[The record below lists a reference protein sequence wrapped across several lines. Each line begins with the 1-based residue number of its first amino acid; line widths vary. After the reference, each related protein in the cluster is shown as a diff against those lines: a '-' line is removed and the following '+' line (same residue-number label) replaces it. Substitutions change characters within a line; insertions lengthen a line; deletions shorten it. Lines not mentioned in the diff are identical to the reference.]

1 MQPFK
6 PVSRRSFSRRSLS
19 RRFFLR
25 TVALGAVATAL
36 SPRLISAV
44 AAQDAPAVQ
53 NPAIYRFQIGDFQL
67 ISVSD
72 GTLTVPAALF
82 ASTAT
87 PEQLQQVLLDSY
99 QAEELTLHCNV
110 LYVDT
115 GRNKVLIDTGN
126 GTLSGPTAGRLLTS
140 LENAGIA
147 PGDIDTIVITHAHPD
162 HVGGIADTAGT
173 IVFPNAQ
180 YFISR
185 IEWEFWTNPDVS
197 LSNMQV
203 DDDFKQQVISI
214 AQQSLGTIGDRV
226 TQFEVDQEIIPGI
239 SGIHAPGHTPGQVAI
254 QITSGGTTL
263 VHTADVA
270 HSHVIN
276 LWHPEWHPAIDQEP
290 DQAAA
295 TRQRVLE
302 TIASDRT
309 LMFAYHF
316 PFPGLGHIRPRSE
329 GGYAW
334 ETVVWQ
340 FNA

>member
-1 MQPFK
+1 MQSFK
-6 PVSRRSFSRRSLS
+6 PVSRRSF
-19 RRFFLR
+19 LR
-25 TVALGAVATAL
+25 TVTLGAVATAI

-44 AAQDAPAVQ
+44 SAQDAPSVQ
-53 NPAIYRFQIGDFQL
+53 NPAIYRFQVGDFQL

-72 GTLTVPAALF
+72 GTLSVPAVLF
-82 ASTAT
+82 AHTAT

-99 QAEELTLHCNV
+99 QTEDLILHCNV

-126 GTLSGPTAGRLLTS
+126 GTLSGPTAGRLLTN

-147 PGDIDTIVITHAHPD
+147 AGDIDTIIITHAHPD
-162 HVGGIADTAGT
+162 HVGGIADAAGA
-173 IVFPNAQ
+173 IVFPNAR

-185 IEWEFWTNPDVS
+185 IEWEFWTNPTVS
-197 LSNMQV
+197 LPNVQV
-203 DDDFKQQVISI
+203 DDDFKQQIIST
-214 AQQSLGTIGDRV
+214 AQQSLGLIVDRV

-239 SGIHAPGHTPGQVAI
+239 SSIHAPGHTPGQVAVRI
-254 QITSGGTTL
+254 QSGEAAL
-263 VHTADVA
+263 VHTADVV

-276 LWHPEWHPAIDQEP
+276 LWHPDWHPAIDQDP

-295 TRQRVLE
+295 TRQQVLE
-302 TIASDRT
+302 MMSSDRT

-316 PFPGLGHIRPRSE
+316 PFPGLGHVRSRSE

-334 ETVVWQ
+334 ETAVWQ
-340 FNA
+340 FDV